1 MPKALVVDDVAEN
14 LYLLQ
19 SLLAGNGYE
28 VATAKNGSEA
38 LEAARRSAPDLV
50 ISDILMPV
58 MDGFTL
64 CRKWKQDPSL
74 REIPFV
80 FYTAT
85 YTEPKDEQ
93 FALSIGA
100 DLFIV
105 KPAETDVF
113 LKMIE
118 DVLSRHRA
126 QEWRAQP
133 AAPPA
138 EAAFLRQY
146 NEVLIHKLED
156 KLVQLENA
164 NRALAVKDFAIESSI
179 SGIVMA
185 DLSGNLTYVN
195 DSFCSMWGCA
205 RSEIA
210 GMRLDDLVKDK
221 NALRFIMKESDA
233 KTGWLGEIEA
243 RRKEGSTFVALVAA
257 HSVRD
262 RANKPIG
269 LMVSCLDVTERRR
282 MQEELQ
288 RAQRLESLS
297 FFAGGI
303 AHDFNNL
310 LTALFGNIQL
320 ARNELPAAS
329 AAGQYLDQVTGVFER
344 ARDLTQRLLTYA
356 KDRPAEM
363 AEANVEE
370 ILRECCALSLS
381 GSNVRSEFRFAEGLW
396 TVRAD
401 ANQLSQVFNNMVING
416 RQAMKDGGSLAIS
429 AENRHLASN
438 QIGQLAE
445 GKYVLIALKDD
456 GIGIPQEVIGKIFD
470 PFFTTK
476 PEGSGLGL
484 ATSYAIVKYHGGHIG
499 VTSTPGSGSTFT
511 VWLPAYSGTRTH
523 FHRKSS
529 LKNIKGEGRILVMDD
544 EQVIRDMAKRML
556 SVGGYEATVVAKG
569 EDVLEN
575 YRKANS
581 SGKPFEAVILDLTI
595 RGGMGGVETAYELL
609 KMDSNAPIIMSSGY
623 SNDPVLSKLTETGCI
638 ALIPKPYLV
647 NELLDTVKTVISQR
661 QRRLGT
667 IS

>member
-38 LEAARRSAPDLV
+38 LEIARRSAPDLV

-64 CRKWKQDPSL
+64 CRKWKQDARL

-93 FALSIGA
+93 LALSIGA
-100 DLFIV
+100 DLFIA

-118 DVLSRHRA
+118 EVLSRHRA
-126 QEWRAQP
+126 REWRAQP
-133 AAPPA
+133 GTPPA
-138 EAAFLRQY
+138 EAAFLKQY

-164 NRALAVKDFAIESSI
+164 NKALAVKDFAIESSI

-185 DLSGNLTYVN
+185 DLSGNLTYAN
-195 DSFCSMWGCA
+195 DSFSSLWGYA
-205 RSEIA
+205 KSEIA
-210 GMRLDDLVKDK
+210 GRRLDDLVKDK

-233 KTGWLGEIEA
+233 KAGWLGEIEA
-243 RRKEGSTFVALVAA
+243 RRKDGSTFVALVAA
-257 HSVRD
+257 HFVSD
-262 RANKPIG
+262 GANKPIG
-269 LMVSCLDVTERRR
+269 LMVSCIDVTERRR

-310 LTALFGNIQL
+310 LTAIFGNIQL
-320 ARNELPAAS
+320 ARNELPASS
-329 AAGQYLDQVTGVFER
+329 AAGQYLDQVTGAFER
-344 ARDLTQRLLTYA
+344 ARNLTQRLLTYA

-363 AEANVEE
+363 AEANVGE

-381 GSNVRSEFRFAEGLW
+381 GSNVRSEFRFGDGLW

-401 ANQLSQVFNNMVING
+401 ANQLSQVFNNMVINA
-416 RQAMKDGGSLAIS
+416 RQAMTGGGSLLIS
-429 AENRHLASN
+429 AENCHLMSN

-445 GKYVLIALKDD
+445 GNYVLIVLKDE
-456 GIGIPQEVIGKIFD
+456 GTGIPQEVIGRIFD

-499 VTSTPGSGSTFT
+499 VTSTPGRGSTFT

-523 FHRKSS
+523 VHRRRS

-556 SVGGYEATVVAKG
+556 SVGGYEATLVAKG
-569 EDVLEN
+569 EDALEN
-575 YRKANS
+575 YRKASS

-609 KMDSNAPIIMSSGY
+609 KMDSNAPVIMSSGY
-623 SNDPVLSKLTETGCI
+623 PNDPVLSKLTEAGSI
-638 ALIPKPYLV
+638 ALIPKPYLL
-647 NELLDTVKTVISQR
+647 NELLDTVKTVIAQR
-661 QRRLGT
+661 HRRLGA